1 MSQKTRQEQD
11 SLGKIAVSNS
21 KLWGAQTQ
29 RSIKNFKIGN
39 DKMPIEIIHALTIV
53 KMSCAKANQKQ
64 KLLSPKIANAIS
76 NAAQQILKHKFDDH
90 FPLSVWQTGSGT
102 QTNMNANEVIS
113 NYAIKKLKGKS
124 LYIYS
129 LNQFLK
135 CEEIYEIIIVVP
147 KGKLSQIKKL

>member
-39 DKMPIEIIHALTIV
+39 DKMPIEIIHALAIV

-64 KLLSPKIANAIS
+64 KLLSC
-76 NAAQQILKHKFDDH
+76 L
-90 FPLSVWQTGSGT
+90 
-102 QTNMNANEVIS
+102 
-113 NYAIKKLKGKS
+113 
-124 LYIYS
+124 LYTS
-129 LNQFLK
+129 
-135 CEEIYEIIIVVP
+135 P
-147 KGKLSQIKKL
+147 SPRD

>member
-76 NAAQQILKHKFDDH
+76 NAAKQILTHKFDDH
-90 FPLSVWQTGSGT
+90 FPLSVWQ
-102 QTNMNANEVIS
+102 
-113 NYAIKKLKGKS
+113 LS
-124 LYIYS
+124 LIH
-129 LNQFLK
+129 
-135 CEEIYEIIIVVP
+135 I
-147 KGKLSQIKKL
+147 